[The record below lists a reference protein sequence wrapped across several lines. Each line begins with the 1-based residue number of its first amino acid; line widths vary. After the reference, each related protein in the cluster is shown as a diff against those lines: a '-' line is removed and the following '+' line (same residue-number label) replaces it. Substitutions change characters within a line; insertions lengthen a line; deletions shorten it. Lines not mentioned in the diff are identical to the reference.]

1 MGGRMQE
8 VSQHIRETI
17 GAVGL
22 ETDDPLVFR
31 AKFSPNRPA
40 VIEVATGRH
49 LNYGELNEQISRC
62 VGLYAK
68 ALGDNDD
75 QPRIAYLG
83 RNSIA
88 EIIACLGCQRFGAVF
103 VPLNWRLSAIELQQI
118 LGDCRPH
125 MLIVDQEFSGLAR
138 EFGPILPPTL
148 VVEGEDGFLGSLRNS
163 PPHPGR
169 QAPADAPCII
179 LYTSGTTGTPKGVII
194 TRRNAFFSAI
204 NFALVGEVTAQSIT
218 LCDLPFFH
226 TIGIIAIA
234 RTTLLMGGRLVISD
248 RFLPDR
254 TLSTLGDPTLDVTH
268 YFAVPQMASAL
279 HASPHWNPFALKAL
293 KAIFI
298 GGAPLSPALIEAFRQ
313 DGVTLVNGYGM
324 SEAGTVLH
332 MPLDNDLIA
341 ANPDSVGFAAP
352 FTEVRLVA
360 PDGTDVADGDVGE
373 IWLRGPA
380 VTPGYW
386 NRLSETAIAFVK
398 GWYRTGDLGRRD
410 EAGLIYIPDR
420 LKDMYISG
428 GENVFPAEVE
438 AVIAIHPAVLDVAV
452 IGIPDPRWGESG
464 VAFVVRASSPEA
476 LAEDILGHCAA
487 RLATF
492 KRPLR
497 VIFIETIP
505 RTASGKAQKH
515 VLRQSYIDTDPKP
528 L

>member
-1 MGGRMQE
+1 MQQ
-8 VSQHIRETI
+8 VSQHIGEAI

-31 AKFSPNRPA
+31 AKVSPNRPA

-49 LNYGELNEQISRC
+49 LSYGELNELASRC
-62 VGLYAK
+62 AGWLAK
-68 ALGDNDD
+68 VLPGGEDH
-75 QPRIAYLG
+75 PRIAYLG

-88 EIIACLGCQRFGAVF
+88 EIIACLGCQRLGAVF
-103 VPLNWRLSAIELQQI
+103 VPLNWRLSATELQQI
-118 LGDCRPH
+118 LADCRPH
-125 MLIVDQEFSGLAR
+125 MLIVDREFSEIAG
-138 EFGPILPPTL
+138 ETGPLLPPQL
-148 VVEGEDGFLGSLRNS
+148 IVEGEAGFLARLQGAR
-163 PPHPGR
+163 PRAGGR
-169 QAPADAPCII
+169 IAADTPCII

-204 NFALVGEVTAQSIT
+204 NFALVGEVTSQSVT
-218 LCDLPFFH
+218 LCDLPLFH

-248 RFLPDR
+248 RFQPER
-254 TLSTLGDPTLDVTH
+254 TLSVLGDTALGITH
-268 YFAVPQMASAL
+268 YFAIPQMASAL
-279 HASPHWNPFALKAL
+279 RASPHWNPAALKAL

-298 GGAPLSPALIEAFRQ
+298 GGAPLSPALIESFLE
-313 DGVTLVNGYGM
+313 DGVALVNGYGM

-332 MPLDNDLIA
+332 MPLDKDLISA
-341 ANPDSVGFAAP
+341 HPGSVGFAAP
-352 FTEVRLVA
+352 LTEIRLMA
-360 PDGTDVADGDVGE
+360 SDGTDAADGDVGE

-386 NRLSETAIAFVK
+386 NKPKETESAFVD

-410 EAGLIYIPDR
+410 ETGLLYIPDR

-438 AVIAIHPAVLDVAV
+438 AVIATHPAVRDVAV

-464 VAFVVRASSPEA
+464 VAFVVPASPEV
-476 LAEDILGHCAA
+476 LAEDILSHCAA
-487 RLATF
+487 RLATY

-497 VIFIETIP
+497 VIFLEAIP

-515 VLRQSYIDTDPKP
+515 ILRQSHTDTDPKP
-528 L
+528 F

>member
-1 MGGRMQE
+1 MQQ
-8 VSQHIRETI
+8 VSQHIGEAI

-31 AKFSPNRPA
+31 AKVSPNRPA
-40 VIEVATGRH
+40 VIEMATG
-49 LNYGELNEQISRC
+49 LCLSYGELNQLVSRC
-62 VGLYAK
+62 VGLLAK
-68 ALGDNDD
+68 ALPGNDNH
-75 QPRIAYLG
+75 PRIAYLG

-88 EIIACLGCQRFGAVF
+88 EIVACLGCQRLGAVF

-118 LGDCRPH
+118 LADCRPH
-125 MLIVDQEFSGLAR
+125 MLIVDREFSEVAG
-138 EFGPILPPTL
+138 EIGPALPLTL
-148 VVEGEDGFLGSLRNS
+148 VVEGEVGFLARLQGSPL
-163 PPHPGR
+163 HAGR
-169 QAPADAPCII
+169 RIAADTPCII

-204 NFALVGEVTAQSIT
+204 NFALIGEVTPQSVT

-248 RFLPDR
+248 RFQPER
-254 TLSTLGDPTLDVTH
+254 TLSVLGDPALGVTH

-279 HASPHWNPFALKAL
+279 RASPHWNPTALEAL

-298 GGAPLSPALIEAFRQ
+298 GGAPLSPTLIESFLE
-313 DGVTLVNGYGM
+313 DGVALVNGYGM

-332 MPLDNDLIA
+332 MPLDKDMISA
-341 ANPDSVGFAAP
+341 HPGSVGFAAP
-352 FTEVRLVA
+352 LTEVRLVA
-360 PDGTDVADGDVGE
+360 SDGTDAADGDVSE

-386 NRLSETAIAFVK
+386 NKPKETESAFVD

-410 EAGLIYIPDR
+410 ETGLLYIPDR

-438 AVIAIHPAVLDVAV
+438 AIIATHPAVRDVAV

-464 VAFVVRASSPEA
+464 LAFVVPASPET
-476 LAEDILGHCAA
+476 LAEDILNHCAA

-497 VIFIETIP
+497 VVFLETIP

-515 VLRQSYIDTDPKP
+515 ILRQSHIDTDPKP